1 MSFFQ
6 KLKNIAKSNWSF
18 LALVIF
24 PVVRLIWRA
33 VMGTSAK
40 EKPRAASPSGNVY
53 KRGDVIDVEVRKE
66 EAKE

>member
-18 LALVIF
+18 LALVVF

-33 VMGTSAK
+33 IAGTGTK
-40 EKPRAASPSGNVY
+40 EKPRTSVPSGETY
-53 KRGDVIDVEVRKE
+53 KRGDVIDVEVK
-66 EAKE
+66 K